1 MSTTDKHVDK
11 QLDMQLKALAGEL
24 SDRQRARAE
33 LEGHSALEEL
43 AAIYDIANN
52 PGPYEDMPA
61 ALETR
66 IRLSAALNQRP
77 GDAKTKR
84 RSSEPTL
91 LGNLGWIAAAAAVVG
106 AIAGWWPRGGEELTT
121 QVAVNQLEATAE
133 AVTTVA
139 LAGTEDATVVGDFSG
154 EVIWSQSEQR
164 GYMKLAGLAANNP
177 ETEQYQLWII
187 DAERG
192 KYPVDGGVFDLR
204 EPAGESTVPFAAK
217 LAVYQPAA
225 FAITV
230 ERPGGVVV
238 SSQDRVAAI
247 GTVAPPEAPA
257 TEAGEDDGV

>member
-1 MSTTDKHVDK
+1 MSTADKK
-11 QLDMQLKALAGEL
+11 LDMQLKALAGEL
-24 SDRQRARAE
+24 SARQRTRADVD
-33 LEGHSALEEL
+33 GHSSLEDL
-43 AAIYDIANN
+43 AAIYDLAQN

-77 GDAKTKR
+77 KDAAPNKR
-84 RSSEPTL
+84 RNEPTL

-121 QVAVNQLEATAE
+121 QVAVQQLEATADK
-133 AVTTVA
+133 VTTVA
-139 LAGTEDATVVGDFSG
+139 LNGTDDATVVGDFSG

-177 ETEQYQLWII
+177 ESEQYQLWIV

-192 KYPVDGGVFDLR
+192 QYPVDGGVFDVP
-204 EPAGESTVPFAAK
+204 EPTGENTVPFTAK
-217 LAVYQPAA
+217 LAVYKPAA

-238 SSQDRVAAI
+238 SSQNRVAAI
-247 GTVAPPEAPA
+247 GTVAAPETPA
-257 TEAGEDDGV
+257 AESGEGGGV